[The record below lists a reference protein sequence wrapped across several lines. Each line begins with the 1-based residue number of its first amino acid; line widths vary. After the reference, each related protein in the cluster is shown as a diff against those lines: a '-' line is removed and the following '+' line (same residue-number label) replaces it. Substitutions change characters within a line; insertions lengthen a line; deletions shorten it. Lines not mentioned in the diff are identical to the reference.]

1 MKVGDLVRVYRH
13 AAVVWGEGPIVGFN
27 KKGSGGQDYVHVL
40 IDGNVEVIIKI
51 NVEVINE
58 GR

>member
-51 NVEVINE
+51 NVEVIK
-58 GR
+58 